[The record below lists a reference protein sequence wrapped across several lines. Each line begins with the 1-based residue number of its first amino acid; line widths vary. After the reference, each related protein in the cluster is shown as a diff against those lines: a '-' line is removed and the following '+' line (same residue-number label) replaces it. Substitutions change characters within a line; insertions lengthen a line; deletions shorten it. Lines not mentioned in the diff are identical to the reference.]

1 MRLTRSALSIALAL
15 VATALL
21 AAPAMALPTGNLLV
35 NPGAEAAPAN
45 EGGILAAPQGW
56 IQTETIAPGEQGP
69 YDSCYGGGV
78 EERDVLERGVGEP
91 IEGGARFFFAGGT
104 EVSALAQEIA
114 VSPAEVAGRQLLIGG
129 DFGGFED
136 QEDFATLTAR
146 FFDAGN
152 VELGSLETERV
163 TAAERGDLTALL
175 RREASTAVPSGTSRI
190 RLTLLQ
196 VREEGSDNDGYADNL
211 FATFD
216 ASAPPPPVATGDP
229 ACPLPRH
236 EAAPVATPSA
246 PPPPAAPAA
255 PSVTITSGPPRES
268 AQTSAP
274 FSFTGT
280 AGGAYECALDGGAWK
295 PCSSGQDFGPVAPGD
310 HLFQVRETLGGKTS
324 APASYRWTVDLPK
337 ACVLRVARARV
348 FAYAGRDQVRLVI
361 HYTSYKAAK
370 VTVAYALKGS
380 KGNLTLGSAT
390 ARFEKAGLFRLPV
403 KLTPAE
409 IAEVR
414 AAKSFAVKFKI
425 AGTPALCGRFY
436 TKRLTIPQ
444 KVSGQTVWFQ
454 SDSHFAPGAGA

>member
-1 MRLTRSALSIALAL
+1 VRLTRSAVSIALAL
-15 VATALL
+15 AASALL

-35 NPGAEAAPAN
+35 NPGAEAAPGN
-45 EGGILAAPQGW
+45 EGGVLAAPQGW
-56 IQTETIAPGEQGP
+56 IQTETIASGEQGP

-78 EERDVLERGVGEP
+78 EERDVLERGVGEE
-91 IEGGARFFFAGGT
+91 IEGGARFFFGGGT
-104 EVSALAQEIA
+104 EVSGLTQEIA

-136 QEDFATLTAR
+136 QEDFASLTAR

-152 VELGSLETERV
+152 VELGSLETGRV
-163 TAAERGDLTALL
+163 TAAERGYLTVLL
-175 RREASTAVPSGTSRI
+175 RREASAAVPSGTSRI
-190 RLTLLQ
+190 RFTLLQ

-216 ASAPPPPVATGDP
+216 ATAPPPPVATGDP
-229 ACPLPRH
+229 ACPLSRQ
-236 EAAPVATPSA
+236 EAAPVATPS
-246 PPPPAAPAA
+246 PSVPAA

-280 AGGAYECALDGGAWK
+280 AGGAYECSLDGGAWK
-295 PCSSGQDFGPVAPGD
+295 PCSSGRDFGPVAPGD
-310 HLFQVRETLGGKTS
+310 HLFQVRETLGGQSS

-348 FAYAGRDQVRLVI
+348 FAYTRRDQVRLVI

-380 KGNLTLGSAT
+380 KGALAIGSAT
-390 ARFEKAGLFRLPV
+390 ARFKKAGLFRLPV
-403 KLTPAE
+403 KLTPVE
-409 IAEVR
+409 IAAVR
-414 AAKSFAVKFKI
+414 AAKGFTVKFKI
-425 AGTPALCGRFY
+425 PSTPALCGRYY

-454 SDSHFAPGAGA
+454 SDSRFAPGAGA